1 MKTMRLQ
8 EQSMEVDFR
17 RLKDDEDFEQN
28 LIFKFNYESL
38 NFKCLNGIHLDN
50 NKLKTRVFATVRSL
64 KEDTADHSATTLINV
79 RPPGQFRKKTLVS
92 DEEITGKHLII
103 KTLISFKHNGLYC
116 KNCAYALKRTE
127 FGKQSAHNL

>member
-1 MKTMRLQ
+1 MEDKFVEYEEGPLVFDNSVDFLYLKIVFANMKTMRLQ
-8 EQSMEVDFR
+8 EQSMEIDFR

-79 RPPGQFRKKTLVS
+79 RPPGQFRKKTMIS
-92 DEEITGKHLII
+92 DE
-103 KTLISFKHNGLYC
+103 
-116 KNCAYALKRTE
+116 
-127 FGKQSAHNL
+127 